1 MALSNTDEGLV
12 LKFLSEKEKSMDC
25 LTDKVRRD
33 FEKIIPVLRHMSVSQ
48 ENATE
53 CIDNNRITLK
63 AVEATK
69 VVSSASLYSPARTV
83 VREFIEW
90 YGKKYNRVIPDSA
103 ERIDKMEQELSIL
116 RRQLKNR
123 VSYDAEILDRDMEIK
138 ELKGKIANLID
149 ENNLLKKKVRNL
161 EMTKPKKGQENSNEL
176 PFILPSD

>member
-12 LKFLSEKEKSMDC
+12 LEFLSQKEKSMDC

-33 FEKIIPVLRHMSVSQ
+33 LEKIIPVLRHMAVSQ
-48 ENATE
+48 ENAAE

-63 AVEATK
+63 AVVDTK

-90 YGKKYNRVIPDSA
+90 YGKKYDRVIPDSA
-103 ERIDKMEQELSIL
+103 ERIDKMEQEISIL

-123 VSYDAEILDRDMEIK
+123 VSYDAEILDRDIEIK
-138 ELKGKIANLID
+138 GLNEQIVNLIN
-149 ENNLLKKKVRNL
+149 ENNLLKKRIRSL
-161 EMTKPKKGQENSNEL
+161 ENTRQKTKQVYTNVL
-176 PFILPSD
+176 PFIPTDQ